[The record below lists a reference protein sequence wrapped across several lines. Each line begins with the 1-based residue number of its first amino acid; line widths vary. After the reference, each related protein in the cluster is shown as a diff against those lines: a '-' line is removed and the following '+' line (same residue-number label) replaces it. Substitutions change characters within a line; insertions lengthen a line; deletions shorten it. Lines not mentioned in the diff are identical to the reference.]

1 MRKNTQEKSLIQ
13 ISKNSIFYKIK
24 FFLKNLFHK
33 KSENNVSIEESI
45 ISGISSKNKKSA
57 FIENLR
63 NVDDTETALLK
74 LQRKFRNGEV
84 KEEEL
89 SDEQID
95 SLCTLYDKQIANLK
109 KLNEIKRQK
118 LLEYKKDLQT
128 NTTKQME

>member
-24 FFLKNLFHK
+24 FFFKNLFHKNK
-33 KSENNVSIEESI
+33 KSENNVSIENSI

-63 NVDDTETALLK
+63 NIDDTETALLK

-109 KLNEIKRQK
+109 KSNEIKRQK

-128 NTTKQME
+128 NN